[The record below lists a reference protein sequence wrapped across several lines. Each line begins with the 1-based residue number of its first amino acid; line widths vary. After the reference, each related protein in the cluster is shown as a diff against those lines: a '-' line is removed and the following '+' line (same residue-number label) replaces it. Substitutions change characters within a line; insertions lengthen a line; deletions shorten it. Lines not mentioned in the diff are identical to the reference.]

1 MVKSFCHS
9 LSSAE
14 AALRSPLKVVLLVA
28 GLRPLGFLAPRLWS
42 VATTKPGVAVQDVTV
57 GNSNTSCRDGFP
69 SAPGWDPVT
78 GWGRPVWS
86 GLLETMGS
94 DADLP
99 RRG

>member
-1 MVKSFCHS
+1 M
-9 LSSAE
+9 
-14 AALRSPLKVVLLVA
+14 LRSSLKVVLLVA